1 MSPFNS
7 YLQILYSANARTSA
21 GSVYKFES
29 VEVRFG
35 EILPRN
41 LQRFPAKFQEV
52 NGLVDEV

>member
-1 MSPFNS
+1 MSSFNS
-7 YLQILYSANARTSA
+7 YLQIFYSANARTSA

-35 EILPRN
+35 EG
-41 LQRFPAKFQEV
+41 V

>member
-1 MSPFNS
+1 MWPFYS
-7 YLQILYSANARTSA
+7 DLQILYSTNARTSA
-21 GSVYKFES
+21 GSVYKCES

-35 EILPRN
+35 EILTRN